1 MANNPEIAIETNTDE
16 VIARFKARTEAVE
29 RAAHSIVQKGAF
41 VIQAEARQG
50 FRGRPAGSQRTSKK
64 TGRIWYDQRGANAPQ
79 PPIPTQR
86 SGNLRNS
93 IKPQTVRRIGPGAWM
108 SSTGPT
114 MIYGRRVELG
124 GGPARAFPYME
135 PAVKRATPE
144 LQRIYR
150 EEWARAL
157 ET

>member
-1 MANNPEIAIETNTDE
+1 MANSPEIAIETNTAE
-16 VIARFKARTEAVE
+16 VIARFKAKAEAVE
-29 RAAHSIVQKGAF
+29 RASRSIVVKGSA
-41 VIQAEARQG
+41 VIEAEAKQG
-50 FRGRPAGSQRTSKK
+50 FRPRPAGTQRTSKN
-64 TGRIWYDQRGANAPQ
+64 GRVWFDTRGTAAPQ

-86 SGNLRNS
+86 TGNLRNS
-93 IKPQTVRRIGPGAWM
+93 IKRIEVRRIGPGAWL
-108 SSTGPT
+108 STTGPT

-135 PAVKRATPE
+135 PAVQRATPE

-150 EEWARAL
+150 EEWAKAL